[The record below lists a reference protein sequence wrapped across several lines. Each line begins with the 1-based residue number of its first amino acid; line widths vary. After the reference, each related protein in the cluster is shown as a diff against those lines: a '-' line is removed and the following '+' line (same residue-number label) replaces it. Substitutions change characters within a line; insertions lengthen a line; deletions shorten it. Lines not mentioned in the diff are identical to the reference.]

1 MTAAW
6 DMADMTYNQ
15 GVHGAQDTA
24 NAMVRAGVRVRRGQ
38 RGLAGAAFRDRIGRW
53 ARAAAA
59 VTAWR
64 RLKVAQ
70 VGYAMNDMGDIR
82 FDEGSLLRALG
93 PNISVIAPGE
103 LYRATVAVSAGEVA
117 EVLAFEDERFE
128 IDPRLSDA
136 EREDHARMQ
145 VALERLMTSAGARRS
160 RPTSTR
166 SARTAASPG
175 SRSPPPRA

>member
-1 MTAAW
+1 
-6 DMADMTYNQ
+6 MTYNQ

-24 NAMVRAGVRVRRGQ
+24 NAMVRAGVRFDVVSEDWQ
-38 RGLAGAAFRDRIGRW
+38 APAFRDRIGRW

-93 PNISVIAPGE
+93 P
-103 LYRATVAVSAGEVA
+103 
-117 EVLAFEDERFE
+117 
-128 IDPRLSDA
+128 
-136 EREDHARMQ
+136 
-145 VALERLMTSAGARRS
+145 TSA
-160 RPTSTR
+160 
-166 SARTAASPG
+166 
-175 SRSPPPRA
+175 